1 VPSPW
6 SVDVLLVGTGYSSTC
21 TLITNDE
28 HRVVVDTGLSV
39 QEDDLVDALARHHL
53 TPADVDIVINTHLH
67 VDHCGNNSVFPRASI
82 FASKAEWE
90 WTHAFYEALF
100 NTRTPEKAAPEFYP
114 ELAAHG
120 LKTRTI
126 RNTARMA
133 RLFWH
138 PERLGVEA
146 RRRWLEAA
154 KLPAGLNV
162 LPTPGHTPHHLS
174 IRVEAPEPVI
184 IAGDAVLAEDAD
196 AKVKT
201 MIPFSRA
208 QFAATRQGLL
218 DRGETIVPGHGRLFQ
233 PRPAHIF

>member
-21 TLITNDE
+21 TLITNDK

-39 QEDDLVDALARHHL
+39 QEDDLVDALARRHL

-67 VDHCGNNSVFPRASI
+67 VDHCGNNSVFPRALI

-90 WTHAFYEALF
+90 WTHAFYTALF

-114 ELAAHG
+114 EVAAYG

-126 RNTARMA
+126 RSVARMA

-146 RRRWLEAA
+146 SRRWLEAA
-154 KLPAGLNV
+154 ELPAGLHV

-174 IRVEAPEPVI
+174 IRVEAPDPVI
-184 IAGDAVLAEDAD
+184 VAGDAVLAEDAA

-218 DRGETIVPGHGRLFQ
+218 DRGETIVPGHGRLFH
-233 PRPAHIF
+233 PRPAHVF